1 MRHARVFGLVGLT
14 VTAVA
19 AVAFAQS
26 TVTPLPDTAPVQ
38 TAPLDTAPAQ
48 PPQWGDA
55 KRGATLAAACAA
67 CHGLDGKALQPNY
80 PNIGGQGER
89 YIAEQLALFKSGER
103 SAGLAALMRPFAIN
117 LSPQDMRDLGA
128 HYANQPTTS
137 GVADDTVIADEAS
150 PYNGMKFYE
159 AGQQLYLRGDVKRD
173 IPACLGCHG
182 PSGAGN
188 PGPAYPMIGGQ
199 DSGYVTARL
208 NNYRAGTSTYE
219 KANARHFEIMAQIA
233 KSLTDAEIASL
244 ASFLRGLHDRA
255 DEATPE
261 QVAALGSLPPPP
273 APTPV
278 TPTVATPSAPPA
290 ADAAAAPPP
299 ADATAPADAT
309 VGTAPAVAPATTPAD
324 PAATR

>member
-26 TVTPLPDTAPVQ
+26 TVTPLPDAAPVQ
-38 TAPLDTAPAQ
+38 TAPLETVPAQ

-89 YIAEQLALFKSGER
+89 YIAEQLALYKSGER
-103 SAGLAALMRPFAIN
+103 STGLAALMRPFAMN

-128 HYANQPTTS
+128 HFSGKPVTS
-137 GVADDTVIADEAS
+137 GVADDSVITDANS
-150 PYNGMKFYE
+150 PYKDLKFYQ
-159 AGQQLYLRGDVKRD
+159 AGQQLYLRGDAERG

-199 DSGYVTARL
+199 DAGYVAARL
-208 NNYRAGTSTYE
+208 NNYRAGVTTYE
-219 KANARHFEIMAQIA
+219 KPNAKHFQIMAQVA
-233 KSLTDAEIASL
+233 KPLTDEEIASL
-244 ASFLRGLHDRA
+244 SSFLRGLHDRA

-261 QVAALGSLPPPP
+261 QIAALGPLPPPP
-273 APTPV
+273 APAAT
-278 TPTVATPSAPPA
+278 TPTVVTP
-290 ADAAAAPPP
+290 AAPPTVP
-299 ADATAPADAT
+299 ATAPSAETSAPAGATVDTTAPEVPATAPAD
-309 VGTAPAVAPATTPAD
+309 PAV
-324 PAATR
+324 TR